1 VDIEFACDGD
11 IHKLYLLQCR
21 PQSQSGGVHNIPVP
35 KDVPRDDILFTA
47 DKFVTTAQV
56 EDIEYLVYVD
66 PAEYDSLPTMEE
78 LIQVG
83 RTIGELNNKLPR
95 QKFILMGPG
104 RWGSRGDIK
113 LGVRVGYSDI
123 NNTAMLIEVAKKKK
137 DYVPEVSFGTHFFQ
151 DLVEARIRYLPLYP
165 DEKNMVF
172 NEKFFQDAPNLL
184 KRILPEFKKL
194 EKVIKVINVSKMM
207 ADATVSVIMD
217 GDNDQ
222 ALGFIKRK

>member
-1 VDIEFACDGD
+1 
-11 IHKLYLLQCR
+11 
-21 PQSQSGGVHNIPVP
+21 
-35 KDVPRDDILFTA
+35 
-47 DKFVTTAQV
+47 
-56 EDIEYLVYVD
+56 
-66 PAEYDSLPTMEE
+66 
-78 LIQVG
+78 
-83 RTIGELNNKLPR
+83 
-95 QKFILMGPG
+95 
-104 RWGSRGDIK
+104 
-113 LGVRVGYSDI
+113 
-123 NNTAMLIEVAKKKK
+123 MLIEVAKKKK

>member
-1 VDIEFACDGD
+1 M
-11 IHKLYLLQCR
+11 
-21 PQSQSGGVHNIPVP
+21 
-35 KDVPRDDILFTA
+35 
-47 DKFVTTAQV
+47 

-83 RTIGELNNKLPR
+83 RTIGELNSKLPR

-172 NEKFFQDAPNLL
+172 NEKFFQNAP
-184 KRILPEFKKL
+184 
-194 EKVIKVINVSKMM
+194 
-207 ADATVSVIMD
+207 TC
-217 GDNDQ
+217 
-222 ALGFIKRK
+222 